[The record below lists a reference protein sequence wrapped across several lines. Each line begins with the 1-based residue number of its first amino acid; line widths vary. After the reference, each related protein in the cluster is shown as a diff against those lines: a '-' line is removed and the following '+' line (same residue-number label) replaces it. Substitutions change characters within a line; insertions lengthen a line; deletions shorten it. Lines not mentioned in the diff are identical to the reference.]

1 MGTRDH
7 DQALLRIC
15 FWNLIRLKL
24 RKFADGLRKMDDV
37 LIQFDVQKGKDA
49 ILNQRHDEMVGIHQK
64 MTAVETDVKK
74 TVVKVKLLLKEYGQK
89 KKEPLIE
96 THEARSGYPVCVL
109 IYLLL

>member
-1 MGTRDH
+1 MRDH
-7 DQALLRIC
+7 DQARLRIC
-15 FWNLIRLKL
+15 FWNLIRVKL

-37 LIQFDVQKGKDA
+37 LIQFEVQKGTNA
-49 ILNQRHDEMVGIHQK
+49 ILSQRHDEMMGIYQK

-74 TVVKVKLLLKEYGQK
+74 TVVKVKMLLKEYGQK
-89 KKEPLIE
+89 KKETLLE

>member
-24 RKFADGLRKMDDV
+24 KKFAEALRKMDDV

-49 ILNQRHDEMVGIHQK
+49 ILNQRHDEMVGIYQK

-89 KKEPLIE
+89 KKETLIE

>member
-1 MGTRDH
+1 MRDH

-15 FWNLIRLKL
+15 FWNLIRVKL

-37 LIQFDVQKGKDA
+37 LIQFDVQRGQDA
-49 ILNQRHDEMVGIHQK
+49 ILNQRHDEMVGIYQK

-74 TVVKVKLLLKEYGQK
+74 TVVKVKMLLKEYGQK
-89 KKEPLIE
+89 KKGALLE
-96 THEARSGYPVCVL
+96 THEVRSVYPVCVL